1 MRRLI
6 IGSRFIVLFA
16 IAAAALAAAG
26 ALIYGA
32 IATVR
37 VTVELFT
44 AANVMTGSVDAVLAG
59 VKHASVAFI
68 ELIDLI
74 LLGTVLYIVAIGL
87 YQLFIDPELDLPDW
101 LTTTDL
107 DDLKQ
112 KLLSVVIILLAVT
125 FLSDATEWDGSANFL
140 AYGLSIAGVVL
151 AFGVYIIASNWAHNK
166 HKRERPD
173 EHKLPE

>member
-16 IAAAALAAAG
+16 VAAAALAAAG

-87 YQLFIDPELDLPDW
+87 YQLFIDPELDLPD
-101 LTTTDL
+101 
-107 DDLKQ
+107 
-112 KLLSVVIILLAVT
+112 LSLIHISEPT
-125 FLSDATEWDGSANFL
+125 
-140 AYGLSIAGVVL
+140 
-151 AFGVYIIASNWAHNK
+151 
-166 HKRERPD
+166 RPY
-173 EHKLPE
+173 